1 MVVKDGADGALR
13 VDPDGS
19 VLREAGRAAVPVD
32 TTGAGDTF
40 DAAYVDSFLRDLD
53 PEECLRR
60 ACVAGALSTS
70 AVGGTSAQP
79 TLEQLSPGRDRSMH
93 VIGEIESQPDAWR
106 RAVAILPAVASALPQ
121 TGERVAVIGCG
132 TSWFMAEAY
141 AALRED
147 SGLGETDC
155 FPASRLPAGRDYD
168 RVVAISRSGTT
179 TEVLEALA
187 NTRARRTAITTAVSL
202 PISQVSDET
211 VVLDFADEESVVQ
224 TVFATTTLMLLRA
237 SLGEDLGPV
246 VAQAEQVLRSPAGE
260 GVPRGGQYTFLGQ
273 GWAHGIAREAA
284 LKMREAAQL
293 WTESYP
299 QMEYRHGPIA
309 IAEPG
314 RVVWVFGEPVPGL
327 LDDVAA
333 TGATVVSDP
342 LDPVAD
348 LVRAQRLAV
357 LLAERLGLDPD
368 RPRHLTRSV
377 VLGA

>member
-1 MVVKDGADGALR
+1 
-13 VDPDGS
+13 
-19 VLREAGRAAVPVD
+19 
-32 TTGAGDTF
+32 
-40 DAAYVDSFLRDLD
+40 
-53 PEECLRR
+53 
-60 ACVAGALSTS
+60 
-70 AVGGTSAQP
+70 
-79 TLEQLSPGRDRSMH
+79 MH
-93 VIGEIESQPDAWR
+93 HVTAEIESQPDAWR
-106 RAVAILPAVASALPQ
+106 RAVAMVPAISAALPQ
-121 TGERVAVIGCG
+121 NGERVAVIGCG

-147 SGLGETDC
+147 SGHGETDC
-155 FPASRLPAGRDYD
+155 FTASRLPTGRRYD

-187 NTRARRTAITTAVSL
+187 GTSARRTSITTADSL
-202 PISQVSDET
+202 PISEVSDET

-237 SLGEDLGPV
+237 SLGEDIDPV
-246 VAQAEQVLRSPAGE
+246 VAQAEQVLQAAPGA

-299 QMEYRHGPIA
+299 QMEYRHGPIS

-314 RVVWVFGEPVPGL
+314 RVVWVVGDPVPGL

-333 TGATVVSDP
+333 TGATLVCDR

-357 LLAERLGLDPD
+357 LLADRLGLDPD

-377 VLGA
+377 VLGAG